1 MSLKKCYYIKGF
13 DCPNCALKSERH
25 LKKQEEIEDATI
37 DFQNN
42 RLFITY
48 KDEELSI
55 EEIKARIAEVEF
67 DKIKLTPI
75 SEESSKKETI
85 FDKEFFIRLARIIA
99 STLIMVF
106 TKIFVNYQD
115 NFTLA
120 LILYSLAI
128 LICLYDIVWKVILN
142 FIKLNNPIDMNLLL
156 TLSSTG
162 VVILSSLIHYQVLPE
177 GPFEIDLLDGA
188 MVIALYQVGELLEH
202 VASNKSK
209 NAIHKAVDLRADK
222 ANLLK
227 DDKVIVVTPEELK
240 VGDTIIV
247 NVGDVVPVDAVVIS
261 GTGSLDTSS
270 LTGESLPLDVKENDS
285 ILSGTIVKSGSL
297 TLRVKNEF
305 ANSTVT
311 KIMDLVASSGERKAK
326 AEKFITKFAR
336 FYTPAVFV
344 IGITYILVFGFVT
357 GIWPEAIFGGLS
369 ILVVSCPCAIVI
381 SVPLAYFAGI
391 GLASKHN
398 IIVKGGNYLDSLC
411 NIGTLFIDK
420 TGTLTYGNFKVSEIN
435 PINISKEELLDA
447 IYVAE
452 SRSNHPLAKA
462 ITNGVDISKYSNK
475 IDEYNEYPGEGIF
488 AKTGKDKIIAGTAS
502 FLSKNFVKVEDF
514 VTAGTVIYVAKNGN
528 YIGNIILKDE
538 VRIDS
543 KETIE
548 KLSKIGVKVVLLSG
562 DKELCVREVSNHV
575 GIEEYH
581 YGLLPQDKTKFVE
594 EAVEAK
600 NKKLVAFA
608 GDGIN
613 DTPSIIR
620 ADVGIAM
627 GGIGS
632 DAAVENADVV
642 LMQDNPR
649 KIYDSI
655 VIAKKTRRIAIFNIV
670 FSLLVKVS
678 VIVLIL
684 TGILGQF
691 GMLIAVLA
699 DTGLTVLMI
708 INSLLLIYRKID

>member
-1 MSLKKCYYIKGF
+1 MSTKKCYYIKGF

-25 LKKQEEIEDATI
+25 LNKQEEIEEATI

-55 EEIKARIAEVEF
+55 EEIKARIAEIES

-75 SEESSKKETI
+75 SENKTKKELI
-85 FDKEFFIRLARIIA
+85 FDKEFFIRLTRIIA

-115 NFTLA
+115 NFVLA

-156 TLSSTG
+156 TLSCTG
-162 VVILSSLIHYQVLPE
+162 VVILSSLIHFNVLPE
-177 GPFEIDLLDGA
+177 GPFDIDLLDGA

-227 DDKVIVVTPEELK
+227 DDKVIVVAPEELK

-247 NVGDVVPVDAVVIS
+247 NVGDVVPVDAVVIA

-305 ANSTVT
+305 ANSTVN
-311 KIMDLVASSGERKAK
+311 KIMELVESSGERKAK

-344 IGITYILVFGFVT
+344 IGLTYILIFGFVT

-435 PINISKEELLDA
+435 PNNVSKEELLDA

-462 ITNGVDISKYSNK
+462 ITNGADISKYSNK
-475 IDEYNEYPGEGIF
+475 IDEYNEYPGEGILV
-488 AKTGKDKIIAGTAS
+488 KTGKDKIIAGTAA
-502 FLSKNFVKVEDF
+502 FLSKNSVKTEDF

-528 YIGNIILKDE
+528 YLGNIVLKDE

-562 DKELCVREVSNHV
+562 DKELCVREVSNQV
-575 GIEEYH
+575 GINEYH

-594 EAVEAK
+594 EAVESK
-600 NKKLVAFA
+600 DKKLVAFA

-684 TGILGQF
+684 TGILAQF